1 MFDWVEN
8 RLQAKGL
15 KYWARSCSQSSNL
28 CRENTQQEN
37 MCDIIFKNTK
47 GIYAEEATVERVLW
61 KRCYEKFRRIHKKA
75 CAGIS
80 FYDKVKLCRSAASV
94 KERP

>member
-1 MFDWVEN
+1 
-8 RLQAKGL
+8 
-15 KYWARSCSQSSNL
+15 
-28 CRENTQQEN
+28 

-47 GIYAEEATVERVLW
+47 GIYAEATVQRVLW

-80 FYDKVKLCRSAASV
+80 FFDKVQLCRSAASV
-94 KERP
+94 KARP